1 MKLSKILQQALK
13 IPQRITYDLLHNL
26 HTNSQHSL
34 SKIYATF
41 LIMIYNYP

>member
-1 MKLSKILQQALK
+1 MKLLKILQQALK
-13 IPQRITYDLLHNL
+13 IPQRITYDSLHNS